1 MAETF
6 IPDLWSARILDQL
19 DKFLVA
25 EPICNNFWEGEIKRA
40 GDSVK
45 IWTPGD
51 ITVKSYTKD
60 SDHAA
65 ADATTGTDDSLLI
78 NQQKYFNFQVDVIT
92 QAQMPVA
99 VLNAY
104 MDRAI
109 YAMRDNI
116 DAYVLGLY
124 TGVAA
129 ANTVTPSATLTS
141 SNIYTELLKL
151 YRVMTDAKVPLEG
164 RYLVVSPR
172 VLEQINSYLG
182 ARSTVLGDNV
192 AVNGYVGKFAG
203 FNVYLSHNVVE
214 TDEDMTGTSSTE
226 TVHNCLAGT
235 NIGITLAKQIPLG
248 SLKMYEPELRF
259 ATAVKGL
266 MVYGAKMLY
275 SGAANGLLKA
285 WFSN

>member
-6 IPDLWSARILDQL
+6 IPDIWSRRILDQL
-19 DKFLVA
+19 DKYLVA
-25 EPICNNFWEGEIKRA
+25 EQICNNLWEGDIKQA

-45 IWTPGD
+45 IWTPGS
-51 ITVKSYTKD
+51 ITVKTYTKD

-65 ADATTGTDDSLLI
+65 ADTTTGTDQTMTID
-78 NQQKYFNFQVDVIT
+78 QQKYFNFQIDAIT
-92 QAQMPVA
+92 EAQVPVN

-116 DAYVLGLY
+116 DAHILGLY

-129 ANTVTPSATLTS
+129 ANTQTPTAVISS
-141 SNIYTELLKL
+141 SNIYTECLSL
-151 YRVMTDAKVPLEG
+151 YRKMTDAKIALDG

-172 VLEQINSYLG
+172 VLEQMNAYL
-182 ARSTVLGDNV
+182 ANRATALGDQV
-192 AVNGYVGKFAG
+192 SLNGYVGKFAG
-203 FNVYLSHNVVE
+203 FNIYVSHNVVE

-235 NIGITLAKQIPLG
+235 NQGIVLAKQIPLG
-248 SLKMYEPELRF
+248 TLKMYEPERRF
-259 ATAVKGL
+259 AKAVKGL
-266 MVYGAKMLY
+266 MVYGSKMLDT
-275 SGAANGLLKA
+275 GARNGLLKA
-285 WFSN
+285 WFS